1 MRRKVMQIALEAL
14 ESDPI
19 SHAGVVSRKQ
29 AITALRQALE
39 TDLARVGEVGVW
51 GECEPQEE
59 VEDGWCDWVCPKPQG
74 YLMQCCDCELIH
86 EVDFRVVQYE
96 PKPSE
101 VYEVVDDP
109 NLQAQMR
116 LRRRDDL
123 SPKREWVGLTDEE
136 IDALSQAR
144 SLTDELMDCVD
155 RLGSEADTVDPR
167 VWQHLLVY
175 APKGEKHMSG
185 DHNMKLIASLAQV
198 NDFVMVHSNELQAIL
213 DYVED
218 MEQRIGIV
226 REQLQYILAESVE
239 PDAEPEA

>member
-1 MRRKVMQIALEAL
+1 MSREAMEIALEAL

-19 SHAGVVSRKQ
+19 SHAGLVNRKQ

-59 VEDGWCDWVCPKPQG
+59 VEDGWCDWVCPKPRG

-86 EVDFRVVQYE
+86 EVDFRVVRYE
-96 PKPSE
+96 SEDSE

-123 SPKREWVGLTDEE
+123 SPAKTTG
-136 IDALSQAR
+136 
-144 SLTDELMDCVD
+144 
-155 RLGSEADTVDPR
+155 
-167 VWQHLLVY
+167 
-175 APKGEKHMSG
+175 
-185 DHNMKLIASLAQV
+185 
-198 NDFVMVHSNELQAIL
+198 
-213 DYVED
+213 
-218 MEQRIGIV
+218 
-226 REQLQYILAESVE
+226 
-239 PDAEPEA
+239 